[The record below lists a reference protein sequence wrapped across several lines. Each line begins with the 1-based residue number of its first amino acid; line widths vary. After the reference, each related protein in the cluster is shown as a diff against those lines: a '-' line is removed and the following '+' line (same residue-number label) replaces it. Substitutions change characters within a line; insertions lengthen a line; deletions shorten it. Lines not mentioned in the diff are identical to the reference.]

1 MCYKRNS
8 RFSHNCNNC
17 ANVTF
22 NKCDIEQNCNN
33 VQNYNFNDNMDDCMC
48 GFDEEFD
55 VFPENPMYGQSYVP
69 IQVMNQV
76 FKPAV
81 GLKNG
86 TIFPELVS
94 PYCPNQSIEEIEY
107 IRATNSIGEGCNG

>member
-1 MCYKRNS
+1 MFYKRNGYFA
-8 RFSHNCNNC
+8 RNCNNC
-17 ANVTF
+17 SNMTF
-22 NKCDIEQNCNN
+22 SECDMEQNCNN
-33 VQNYNFNDNMDDCMC
+33 VQNYNSNDIDDCMC
-48 GFDEEFD
+48 GFDEDFN
-55 VFPENPMYGQSYVP
+55 VFPRNPMYGQSYVP

-86 TIFPELVS
+86 SIFPELVS

-107 IRATNSIGEGCNG
+107 IRATNNIGEGCNG

>member
-1 MCYKRNS
+1 MFYKKNGYFARS
-8 RFSHNCNNC
+8 CNNC
-17 ANVTF
+17 SNMTF
-22 NKCDIEQNCNN
+22 SECDMEQNCNN
-33 VQNYNFNDNMDDCMC
+33 VQNYNNNDMDNCMC
-48 GFDEEFD
+48 GFDEDFN
-55 VFPENPMYGQSYVP
+55 VFPTNPMYGQSYVP

-86 TIFPELVS
+86 SIFPELVS

-107 IRATNSIGEGCNG
+107 IHVTNNIGEGCNG